1 MTFQARPVLAGLDDA
16 DDELVAVRA
25 GAVEARLRDQ
35 PLHLFSAF
43 APPPP
48 DALPEAPWPPR
59 DAALARMM
67 RAVAAA
73 GRSID
78 VDARMVCGDLA
89 AALVA
94 QAPQASL
101 VVLAAAAAARPDG
114 GSGACPVACRSA
126 VPVLVVPA
134 RPATQGAPVMAG
146 LASGAASDA
155 ILEFAFDEA
164 ARRGVPLRVVH
175 LSDAATAGHWHR
187 SELLAGLSVPA
198 PPTVGST
205 PADLAERLLAES
217 LAGWPARY
225 PDVRIERCVV
235 HGPDVEHGIATLTR
249 DACMIVVAARSR
261 LETGARILGPVTGG
275 LLRDAGCPVA
285 VVAAAD
291 RVLSAPNGDICR

>member
-1 MTFQARPVLAGLDDA
+1 MTVQARPVLVGLDDA

-43 APPPP
+43 APPP
-48 DALPEAPWPPR
+48 DALPEARWKPR

-89 AALVA
+89 GALIA

-101 VVLAAAAAARPDG
+101 VVLAAAAAVRPD
-114 GSGACPVACRSA
+114 SDSEACPVARSSA

-134 RPATQGAPVMAG
+134 RPAMQGAPVTAG
-146 LASGAASDA
+146 LAGGAASDA
-155 ILEFAFDEA
+155 VLEFAFDEA

-175 LSDAATAGHWHR
+175 LSDAATARHWHR
-187 SELLAGLSVPA
+187 SDFLAGLSVPA
-198 PPTVGST
+198 PAAIGLTPT
-205 PADLAERLLAES
+205 DLAERLLAEA
-217 LAGWPARY
+217 LAGWPARF
-225 PDVRIERCVV
+225 PDVPIERCVV
-235 HGPDVEHGIATLTR
+235 HGPDVEHGIAALTR
-249 DACMIVVAARSR
+249 DACMMVVAARSR
-261 LETGARILGPVTGG
+261 LETGVRILGPVTGG
-275 LLRDAGCPVA
+275 L
-285 VVAAAD
+285 
-291 RVLSAPNGDICR
+291 

>member
-1 MTFQARPVLAGLDDA
+1 MTVQARPVLVGLDDA

-48 DALPEAPWPPR
+48 DALPEARWQPR
-59 DAALARMM
+59 DEALARMM
-67 RAVAAA
+67 RAVALA

-89 AALVA
+89 GAMVA
-94 QAPQASL
+94 QAPHASL
-101 VVLAAAAAARPDG
+101 VVLASAAARPD
-114 GSGACPVACRSA
+114 SDSEACSVARSSA

-134 RPATQGAPVMAG
+134 RPATQDAPVTAG
-146 LASGAASDA
+146 LAGGAASDA
-155 ILEFAFDEA
+155 VLEFAFDEA

-175 LSDAATAGHWHR
+175 LSDAATARHWHR
-187 SELLAGLSVPA
+187 SDFLAGLSVPA
-198 PPTVGST
+198 PPSIGLT
-205 PADLAERLLAES
+205 PTDLAERLLAEA
-217 LAGWPARY
+217 LAGWPARF
-225 PDVRIERCVV
+225 PDVPIERCIV
-235 HGPDVEHGIATLTR
+235 HGPDVEHGIAALTR
-249 DACMIVVAARSR
+249 DACMMVVAARSR

-291 RVLSAPNGDICR
+291 RLLSAPNGDICG